1 MSEFKRDHIAA
12 SIADY
17 EGMRNT
23 ERGMLL
29 AQILEDQPML
39 MGFLT
44 NLADDFSDSEHESL
58 VDSSVILINAFVAAG
73 IPVPTVADA
82 MIKEVIEEKVAQYE
96 DLVANEELSD
106 EDMSSISD
114 SPVVLQDL
122 RTRALIKSDL
132 NQEGALGQQNFL
144 LILDA
149 VLAMVERTASLAI
162 QEKEAEWK
170 QLAK

>member
-17 EGMRNT
+17 EAMAAP
-23 ERGMLL
+23 ERGLLL

-73 IPVPTVADA
+73 IPVSTISDA
-82 MIKEVIEEKVAQYE
+82 MIKEVIEEKVEQYE
-96 DLVANEELSD
+96 NLVSNQEVTD
-106 EDMSSISD
+106 EDMSTISD

-132 NQEGALGQQNFL
+132 NQDGALGQQNFL

-149 VLAMVERTASLAI
+149 VLAMVERTASLAV
-162 QEKEAEWK
+162 QEKDA
-170 QLAK
+170 

>member
-17 EGMRNT
+17 EGMKSA
-23 ERGMLL
+23 ESGKLL

-58 VDSSVILINAFVAAG
+58 VDSCVILINAFVAAG
-73 IPVPTVADA
+73 IPVPTVPDA

-96 DLVANEELSD
+96 DLVAHDEVNPTDLSA
-106 EDMSSISD
+106 ISD
-114 SPVVLQDL
+114 SPIVLQDL
-122 RTRALIKSDL
+122 RARALVKSDL

-149 VLAMVERTASLAI
+149 VLAMVERTASLAV
-162 QEKEAEWK
+162 QDKNEV
-170 QLAK
+170 

>member
-17 EGMRNT
+17 EGMSDT
-23 ERGMLL
+23 DRGQLL

-58 VDSSVILINAFVAAG
+58 VDSSVILVNAFVAVG
-73 IPVPTVADA
+73 IPVPTVPDA

-96 DLVANEELSD
+96 DLVAKGEVNAT
-106 EDMSSISD
+106 DMSAISD

-122 RTRALIKSDL
+122 RARALVKSDL

-144 LILDA
+144 LILDS
-149 VLAMVERTASLAI
+149 VLAMVERSASLTV
-162 QEKEAEWK
+162 QQKESE
-170 QLAK
+170 

>member
-162 QEKEAEWK
+162 QEKEAE
-170 QLAK
+170 